1 MYKWENVSREKSIS
15 RGVHRWSRIRPF
27 PNQKPTPSFVTQPTW
42 SYTLQRLPVGPLIPR
57 LTIRS
62 FLHSSRKQDINGTNE
77 SFWYLT
83 KIVPADDVEF
93 PFLICWILHRFWGEF
108 PWYRKLS
115 GSVSYL
121 VFLKVNVRIC
131 EYEMRL
137 FVNWNYEIY

>member
-1 MYKWENVSREKSIS
+1 MPISDSPGTHLIIESSTLDLFLRVLCTNERTS
-15 RGVHRWSRIRPF
+15 RGRNRFPEVCIDDHVFGPF
-27 PNQKPTPSFVTQPTW
+27 PNQKSTPSFVTQPTR

-77 SFWYLT
+77 NLWYLT

-108 PWYRKLS
+108 PW
-115 GSVSYL
+115 
-121 VFLKVNVRIC
+121 
-131 EYEMRL
+131 
-137 FVNWNYEIY
+137 

>member
-1 MYKWENVSREKSIS
+1 MREHLAGEIDFQRCASMITYS
-15 RGVHRWSRIRPF
+15 ARFLTR
-27 PNQKPTPSFVTQPTW
+27 NQPPLSSHSQPDLTR
-42 SYTLQRLPVGPLIPR
+42 SNVGPLIPR

-115 GSVSYL
+115 GSLSYL
-121 VFLKVNVRIC
+121 VFLRVNVRIC